1 MADTRR
7 EPEPGAPTAD
17 PDPGRGEGMPR
28 WVKVSLIVGLAL
40 VLLFVVAK
48 VAGVGGE
55 HGPGRHG
62 GGGGTPS
69 SVLSEDA
76 GHQPVDHRP

>member
-1 MADTRR
+1 MPDTQRPPEAPAADRDRST
-7 EPEPGAPTAD
+7 
-17 PDPGRGEGMPR
+17 GEGMPR
-28 WVKVSLIVGLAL
+28 WVKVSVIVGLAL

-48 VAGVGGE
+48 LAGVGGE

-69 SVLSEDA
+69 SVVSPDG
-76 GHQPVDHRP
+76 GHRPVDHRP